1 MGTYINIGNEGFV
14 STLNNK
20 SILISVLNS
29 TLNTEKRFSCVTRS
43 RRFGKSMT
51 AKMLCA
57 YYNHSCNSRHLYLDL
72 EIAKDPSYAQYLNKF
87 PVIYL
92 DMTAFVTRFKD
103 KRIVVYFQHLMD
115 FDELVI
121 RYVNDFW

>member
-14 STLNNK
+14 SALNGEYIDK
-20 SILISVLNS
+20 SKLISVVNS

-43 RRFGKSMT
+43 RRFGKSMA

-57 YYNHSCNSRHLYLDL
+57 YYDHSCDSRHLFSNL
-72 EIAKDPSYAQYLNKF
+72 EIAKDPSFCHYLNKF

-103 KRIVVYFQHLMD
+103 NRIVIHIQN
-115 FDELVI
+115 EL
-121 RYVNDFW
+121 